1 MNPNKT
7 KIMKTKKVW
16 YVTGAS
22 KGLGLALVM
31 QLLKS
36 GYKVAATSRTA
47 GDLEK
52 EVGTSDNFLP
62 LGVDIV
68 NEESVRSSVTQTL
81 KKFGTI
87 DVVVNNAGYGQL
99 GTLEETSDAEAREN
113 FDVNVFGTLNV
124 IRSVMPH
131 FRKQKSGHIINI
143 SSIAGF
149 LGGFPG
155 WGIYN
160 ATKFAVAGLTE
171 ALAVEAKSHGVTTTI
186 VYPGYFKTNF
196 LKKGSLRLAK
206 KPIADYKEARELEVI
221 HDTQVI
227 GNQPGDPERA
237 GGVFIALGESK
248 NPPLHFFMGTDS
260 FSMAKGKIES
270 LQNELNSNEALS
282 KSTDFAKQA
291 AL

>member
-1 MNPNKT
+1 
-7 KIMKTKKVW
+7 MKTKKVW

-22 KGLGLALVM
+22 KGLGLSLVKG
-31 QLLKS
+31 LLNE
-36 GYKVAATSRTA
+36 GYRVAATSRNA
-47 GDLEK
+47 SELDK
-52 EVGTSDNFLP
+52 EVGQHANFLP
-62 LGVDIV
+62 LGVEITD
-68 NEESVRSSVTQTL
+68 EGSVRDSIAQTL
-81 KKFGTI
+81 KRFGTI

-124 IRSVMPH
+124 IRSVMSH
-131 FRKQKSGHIINI
+131 FRQKNSGHIINI

-155 WGIYN
+155 WGVYN

-171 ALAVEAKSHGVTTTI
+171 ALAAEAKSHGISATI

-206 KPIADYKEARELEVI
+206 NPIADYKDARELEVI
-221 HDTQVI
+221 HETQII

-237 GGVFIALGESK
+237 AAAFITLAESK
-248 NPPLHFFMGTDS
+248 TPPMHLFLGSDS
-260 FSMAKGKIES
+260 FNMAKGKIET
-270 LQNELNSNEALS
+270 LQNELNMNEALS

-291 AL
+291 VA